1 MNIVIIGMRG
11 AGKSNVSRR
20 LSVLVKRPVF
30 ATDDMIVYEN
40 GGKSIDDIIADN
52 NGDWFQFRDL
62 EFDTVKKIGQMA
74 REDIEKLLETRVM
87 LTNWVKVKSG
97 WSNDE
102 RAMKSLGYDDI

>member
-62 EFDTVKKIGQMA
+62 EFDTVKTHRNCFYILKRSADLVRI
-74 REDIEKLLETRVM
+74 
-87 LTNWVKVKSG
+87 
-97 WSNDE
+97 
-102 RAMKSLGYDDI
+102 